1 MVEYRKKSERAER
14 AERESIEAESEG
26 VELSKEETRATEAYA
41 TQINVT
47 QTVSRE
53 QKETVN
59 PTVNF
64 DPIKINPTKVPDTRD
79 PRDPRDPRGPYEDPR
94 EGPLGLDDL
103 VGPSSGEYGD
113 PRSTDVPDQVGMS
126 YEVLGNTSITQ
137 EDGVTKVNT
146 VGENNFYNTMSCP
159 CSTYAIQDSNGNI
172 GCEREYYGVKQYFS
186 PARRTNHF
194 LENKI
199 PRVGDKW
206 ACKDKTCMQS
216 GYVFE
221 GYHIV
226 SIEENNSGPSSSIV
240 NSKRFTKNCY
250 IPQALYLS
258 NYNEYP
264 LGEEYDPTSKRS
276 SNSLIGTSEIPERV
290 KKYFKEAP
298 GRDDYP
304 GGGIVT
310 TLNGYDIYEPGTDLD
325 FINIIKGDRRIYG
338 EDKGFYLYE
347 LEIDM
352 YEDKDVRKL

>member
-1 MVEYRKKSERAER
+1 MVDYSEDSKSEKKESDKSAKIKADIDSAGKEKAVVDKAKEKAE
-14 AERESIEAESEG
+14 IEG
-26 VELSKEETRATEAYA
+26 KELSREEIKTLRDTVFQA
-41 TQINVT
+41 NVT
-47 QTVSRE
+47 QAISDE
-53 QKETVN
+53 QIDLVD
-59 PTVNF
+59 PTVNL

-79 PRDPRDPRGPYEDPR
+79 PRGPIDPRDPRSPYEDPR
-94 EGPLGLDDL
+94 GPQPLGLDDL
-103 VGPSSGEYGD
+103 VGPGGGGYGD
-113 PRSTDVPDQVGMS
+113 PRSTDVPDPMGMS
-126 YEVLGNTSITQ
+126 YEVSGNTSITQ
-137 EDGVTKVNT
+137 EDGVTKVST
-146 VGENNFYNTMSCP
+146 VGENNFYNTISCP

-194 LENKI
+194 LENKM

-258 NYNEYP
+258 NYSEYP

-310 TLNGYDIYEPGTDLD
+310 TL
-325 FINIIKGDRRIYG
+325 
-338 EDKGFYLYE
+338 
-347 LEIDM
+347 M
-352 YEDKDVRKL
+352 V